1 MTILLLPNSELV
13 ACAWL
18 AQVPGWNAGMVGTTL
33 PRIGPAG
40 PLPDWIVAGFVT
52 VTVVGGTPGS
62 HVPQANPVLSVSCW
76 AANATCKGIGQPINV
91 SPRPPWGKAAQLA
104 EQIRHAAYLLDKGIG
119 RYVAMTPPGYA
130 GAAVVSA
137 LLLSEPRR
145 IPADIA
151 GFARYQFDLQLTWVT
166 GAS

>member
-62 HVPQANPVLSVSCW
+62 HVPQAHPVLSVNTDGDTEEGGD
-76 AANATCKGIGQPINV
+76 AASGVPEPDGEDQPQGGRRPRRGKAG
-91 SPRPPWGKAAQLA
+91 PRPAGLPGGEAGDPETQ
-104 EQIRHAAYLLDKGIG
+104 EG
-119 RYVAMTPPGYA
+119 TPTQEEG
-130 GAAVVSA
+130 
-137 LLLSEPRR
+137 LS
-145 IPADIA
+145 
-151 GFARYQFDLQLTWVT
+151 
-166 GAS
+166 